1 MRASRRL
8 VVAVLLAVGVH
19 AVVMLVAPRAPRV
32 VPVTTRPGQ
41 IAVLEPLSD
50 SPVRS
55 PVRSPVTPRSS
66 PVAAPPQVPPTRPEP
81 PKEPAPRPAPLP
93 SPSRAEADPVGAPPV
108 PGVESPAGPAGDLDP
123 RRERSSPLDRAI
135 AGSALGP
142 AASRGAL
149 ESALDDETPPP
160 LSDAERTRRQA
171 NRFATPAPDPR
182 AAPAGPRQVV
192 VVDEDRGLQA
202 DLDALG
208 GALDGRRLGT
218 QLEHGRQ
225 ALVLVRQRDG
235 TLRYETGGFAALILE
250 DGSVRFLDARDARM
264 APGPFLGN
272 GRNARVNAS
281 GDPTLSEVLPFAIE
295 ESSIPFASGVFDV
308 NAPLLRAQGNDPFSA
323 EKSCFLDDT
332 RALREELARDARGR
346 ASHRGLHELE
356 ERLEAL
362 LGTASGADVKR
373 EIVARWDEC
382 ARDEESGRRA
392 RALIERFVAERMPPG
407 SPFGFTVDEL
417 AAINDGRPA
426 DDLFQPYG

>member
-1 MRASRRL
+1 MRAPRRL

-32 VPVTTRPGQ
+32 VPVTARPRQ

-50 SPVRS
+50 SPARPLTRRE
-55 PVRSPVTPRSS
+55 PVPPRSS
-66 PVAAPPQVPPTRPEP
+66 PVVAPPHAAPTPEP
-81 PKEPAPRPAPLP
+81 PKVPD
-93 SPSRAEADPVGAPPV
+93 PSRTAAEPGTAPAV
-108 PGVESPAGPAGDLDP
+108 PDAEPPAGPARDVGP
-123 RRERSSPLDRAI
+123 RRERSSLLDRAI
-135 AGSALGP
+135 AGSAEGP

-149 ESALDDETPPP
+149 ESALDDEAPPTP
-160 LSDAERTRRQA
+160 SDAERTRRQA
-171 NRFATPAPDPR
+171 NRWATPAPDPR

-192 VVDEDRGLQA
+192 VVTEDRSLQA
-202 DLDALG
+202 SVEALG
-208 GALDGRRLGT
+208 AALDGRRLGT
-218 QLEHGRQ
+218 QLEHGRP

-250 DGSVRFLDARDARM
+250 DGSVRFFDARDARV
-264 APGPFLGN
+264 APGPLLGN
-272 GRNARVNAS
+272 GREARVNAT

-332 RALREELARDARGR
+332 RALREEMARDARGR
-346 ASHRGLHELE
+346 AGNRDLHVLE

-362 LGTASGADVKR
+362 LGTASVADLKR
-373 EIVARWDEC
+373 EVVGLWDEC

-392 RALIERFVAERMPPG
+392 RTLIEKFVAERMPPG
-407 SPFGFTVDEL
+407 SSFGFTVDEL
-417 AAINDGRPA
+417 AAINEGRPA
-426 DDLFQPYG
+426 DELFQPYG